1 MNNSQQMLEALE
13 QQDLAKADSY
23 FQKAIKED
31 SDEVLLELGSYL
43 EGIGFYPQASQIYE
57 KLSPKFPEVNISL
70 ASIASEDGLI
80 EEAFTYLEN
89 ISPESDWYVS
99 ALVLKA
105 DLYQMEG
112 LTDVAREKLL
122 EARNYSD
129 DPLLIFGL
137 AELDS
142 ELGNDLEAIKG
153 YAQLDNRSIY
163 QQTGISTYQRI
174 GLSYARL
181 GKFESAIE
189 FLEKAI
195 ELEYNDQVAF
205 ELASLYFD
213 KEEYQKALLYF
224 KQLDTISPDFEGY
237 EYGYSLALHKEH
249 RTEEALKIAQQGLS
263 KNPFETR
270 LLLHASQLSYELH
283 QPEQAET
290 YLLQAQE
297 NAEDQEEILLR
308 LGTLYQEQE
317 RYEDIIALKIHEP
330 ENLLTK
336 WMIAKSYQELEKLG
350 SAEEIY
356 QELAPDLKDNPEFLE
371 QYIYLLRE
379 LGKIEEAKVF
389 IQSYLQIVPD
399 DLQMQ
404 DLHDHLS

>member
-80 EEAFTYLEN
+80 EEAFAYLEN

-153 YAQLDNRSIY
+153 YALLDNRSIY

-195 ELEYNDQVAF
+195 ELEYDDQVAF

-213 KEEYQKALLYF
+213 KEEYQKAVLYF

-317 RYEDIIALKIHEP
+317 RYEDIIALKTYEP

-336 WMIAKSYQELEKLG
+336 WMIAKSYQELEELEF
-350 SAEEIY
+350 AEEIY

-379 LGKIEEAKVF
+379 LGKIEEAKDF

-404 DLHDHLS
+404 DLYDYLS

>member
-13 QQDLAKADSY
+13 QQDLGKADSY

-153 YAQLDNRSIY
+153 YALLDNRSIY

-195 ELEYNDQVAF
+195 ELEYDDQVAF

-213 KEEYQKALLYF
+213 KEEYQKAVLYF

-317 RYEDIIALKIHEP
+317 RYEDIIALKTYEP

-336 WMIAKSYQELEKLG
+336 WMIAKSYQELEELG

-379 LGKIEEAKVF
+379 LGKIEEAKDF

-404 DLHDHLS
+404 DLHDYLS